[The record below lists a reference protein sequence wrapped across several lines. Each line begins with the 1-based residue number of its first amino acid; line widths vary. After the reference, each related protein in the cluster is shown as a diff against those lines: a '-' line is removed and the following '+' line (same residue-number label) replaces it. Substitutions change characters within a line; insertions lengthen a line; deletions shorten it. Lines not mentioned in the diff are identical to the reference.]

1 MQSKKA
7 SFVESLANTA
17 SGFLFSFGISFVIYP
32 VLGMGGNA
40 GAYAMAGVIFTIVSI
55 ARNYFVRRVFNWSS
69 KK

>member
-1 MQSKKA
+1 
-7 SFVESLANTA
+7 
-17 SGFLFSFGISFVIYP
+17 
-32 VLGMGGNA
+32 MGGNA